1 MGFAENEVKQ
11 YLLRNLRR
19 FQGLRVNQLLN
30 YLPCLTEGDR
40 EEIRAHIERRGDRD
54 SVYELFSRLW
64 CRSGWL
70 TDLISALEENN
81 SELAEELRRVHESRQ
96 LSPQRSSSASST
108 PPAAANA
115 SQSHVLKSAPVV
127 PSATSSDDRP
137 LSPPRNLSRPAR
149 AQPPTAVNV
158 STPAP
163 SASPQDVV
171 DCRSPVQ
178 ETKFQSWSSET
189 TVNAEAHG
197 EDKKLSNSTPNQQSR
212 NAAESS
218 VSLEVQYEKPPD
230 VQAASSRSLAKRQS
244 HSKEEMQSAKPVSSN
259 SSAAAA
265 EPEAAASTD
274 LAASRNQPEETSYLS
289 SDSLPPMTPRRRD
302 NTQPEQH
309 NHQAICGYQQENLLG
324 DPTNNKPFSQQIQV
338 EEEQKDAHGPY
349 VPVAAA
355 VAVPPTAPLLGQ
367 SPSRGD
373 QLPQRSSKKEQNS
386 RIFNA
391 ALARFRPLPSD
402 FTGSSSTDV
411 IPPSS
416 PAAVSDTLSDGYSD
430 DLKHPVQERE
440 LEGTEV
446 WTCSE
451 LAQEKVTGNASW
463 PSYGTPTNSREDRN
477 DASRPSRDSCVFCSN
492 QEEEDSML
500 SKPGVLVSVGI
511 PKGRLDPQVSN
522 LDTEYSGTSD
532 RFRFSDDYSVE
543 SNSLMLSNSTQHSH
557 SEEACLDPAES
568 TSSRRNVTRGNGNA
582 SLDNHSDDS
591 SIRTHTFH
599 VEEPPSV
606 DLAAAPDV
614 TGLAFGNASQ
624 SPGVFSDSVAKG
636 QPIKNINSPPLS
648 NHGQRNSLQNES
660 IGDAEPLL
668 MSNST
673 ALAVGFALTSLVA
686 VAFGLY
692 KKLKK

>member
-259 SSAAAA
+259 SSA
-265 EPEAAASTD
+265 
-274 LAASRNQPEETSYLS
+274 
-289 SDSLPPMTPRRRD
+289 
-302 NTQPEQH
+302 
-309 NHQAICGYQQENLLG
+309 
-324 DPTNNKPFSQQIQV
+324 
-338 EEEQKDAHGPY
+338 GPY